1 MMRRPARY
9 LLFAG
14 ILLIVLLL
22 LGRSAIELYT
32 ELLWYGQLGYSSVLW
47 RRLGAEV
54 VLRATTSA
62 AGAAVVL
69 LNLGRII
76 RHLGPVQL
84 RRRYGNI
91 EIAEQIPRGY
101 VTAGIVVAAI
111 LAGWWLSGIS
121 FPRGSGLSAMAWL
134 YRGSW
139 GVTDPLFGRDLAFF
153 VFTLPMLL
161 HLIDFLLLVTVWSA
175 LLAFVGYVLVGAVR
189 LRNGRVEVEYYPRT
203 HFAMLV
209 AGLVVLFAV
218 RYWIGRYGILLGGTG
233 FGDAVGY
240 TDVHARLPAY
250 RILAILCLA
259 TAGSIVWSALKRNWL
274 PALISTGLLIAAG
287 FGLGLLYPSIV
298 QKLRVVPN
306 QFAREQE
313 YIGWNLDF
321 TRRAFGIDQIERI
334 PFAVEQGQ
342 LPSLQDLTP
351 VLDGVPVWDVEPLQT
366 NLNALE
372 ALYGYYH
379 FPSVHFDRYGPTGEE
394 TQVALAVRE
403 FYENG
408 LPANSRTWPTLHLN
422 ANYVRG
428 RGAVVAPAAQKT
440 ADGNPVFWLH
450 SVAAGA
456 DSLPLARIERAAQAP
471 AELQLT
477 EPSVYFGETA
487 PDYLV
492 LNASGDS
499 AALDLGPE
507 AAASGVALTSFFRVF
522 AFAWR
527 FGDRNLLFS
536 NLLSPNSR
544 LLFRRSVR
552 QRVQAIAPFI
562 IWDDRPHPVIAD
574 GRIVWLIDGYTASN
588 TFPIARPFSVPG
600 VGRVRYLRNSVKAV
614 VDGVTGAV
622 SFYAIDPG
630 EPLLAA
636 FARAFPGLLRPLDEM
651 PDVLRRHLRYPL
663 RFLQTQADVLEEYH
677 VSDAAAFFA
686 GQNVWQVPQE
696 PAAVGGGRDYA
707 PIYMMLPV
715 PGSQTRRFLL
725 LMPFIA
731 RERQNMTSILLIEN
745 DAGSYGRKVLLELPR
760 DRLVSGPRQVRS
772 LIEQDP
778 VISAQ
783 LSLWRQGGSDVEIG
797 RLRVVPLEKSIL
809 YVQPIFLSGSGNS
822 IPQLQFLVV
831 SDGTSV
837 SMASTLPDAVA
848 SLLGEETVSQPVVG
862 AADVS
867 ADPDWAKRALDAMQ
881 RAERALREGAWAEF
895 GKQWSELQEI
905 LRRATTSRGPGS

>member
-1 MMRRPARY
+1 MIRRPARY
-9 LLFAG
+9 LLGAG

-32 ELLWYGQLGYSSVLW
+32 EFLWYGQLGYSDVLW
-47 RRLGAEV
+47 RRLGAEI

-101 VTAGIVVAAI
+101 VTAGIVLAAV

-121 FPRGSGLSAMAWL
+121 FPRGTGLSAMAWL
-134 YRGSW
+134 NRGSW
-139 GVTDPLFGRDLAFF
+139 GATDPLFGRDLSFF
-153 VFTLPMLL
+153 VFTLPIIL

-189 LRNGRVEVEYYPRT
+189 LRNGRVEIENHPRT
-203 HFAMLV
+203 HFAMLI

-218 RYWIGRYGILLGGTG
+218 RYFMGRYGILLAGTG
-233 FGDAVGY
+233 FGDTVGY
-240 TDVHARLPAY
+240 TDIHARLPAY
-250 RILAILCLA
+250 RILAVICLV
-259 TAGSIVWSALKRNWL
+259 TAGSIVWSALKRNWM
-274 PALISTGLLIAAG
+274 PALVSTGALIVAG
-287 FGLGLLYPSIV
+287 FGLGLLYPSII

-321 TRRAFGIDQIERI
+321 TRRGFGVDQIQRI
-334 PFAVEQGQ
+334 PFTVEQGQ
-342 LPSLQDLTP
+342 LPALRDLAA
-351 VLDGVPVWDVEPLQT
+351 VLDGIPVWDVEPLQT

-372 ALYGYYH
+372 ALYGYYR
-379 FPSVHFDRYGPTGEE
+379 FPSVHFDRYGPPGKE

-408 LPANSRTWPTLHLN
+408 LPANNRTWPTLHLN

-428 RGAVVAPAAQKT
+428 RGAVVAPAARKT

-456 DSLPLARIERAAQAP
+456 DSLPVARIERAAQAP

-477 EPSVYFGETA
+477 QPSVYFGETA
-487 PDYLV
+487 ADYLV
-492 LNASGDS
+492 LNAGGDS
-499 AALDLGPE
+499 VASDVGSATDV
-507 AAASGVALTSFFRVF
+507 SGVPLTSFFRVF

-536 NLLSPNSR
+536 NLISPDSR

-562 IWDDRPHPVIAD
+562 AWDDQPHPVIAD
-574 GRIVWLIDGYTASN
+574 GRIVWLIDGFTASN
-588 TFPIARPFSVPG
+588 TFPIARSFAVPG
-600 VGRVRYLRNSVKAV
+600 IGRVRYLRNSVKAV
-614 VDGVTGAV
+614 VDGLTGRVA
-622 SFYAIDPG
+622 FYAIEPN

-636 FARAFPGLLRPLDEM
+636 YARAFPGLLRPLDEM
-651 PDVLRRHLRYPL
+651 PENLRSHLRYPL
-663 RFLQTQADVLEEYH
+663 RYLQTQADVLEEYH
-677 VSDAAAFFA
+677 VSDASAFFA

-745 DAGSYGRKVLLELPR
+745 DAGGYGRKVLLELPR

-783 LSLWRQGGSDVEIG
+783 LSLWRQSGSDVEIG
-797 RLRVVPLEKSIL
+797 RLRIVPLDKSIL

-837 SMASTLPDAVA
+837 AMSPTLSDAVA
-848 SLLGEETVSQPVVG
+848 ALVGEEGVSQPVIG
-862 AADVS
+862 AADV
-867 ADPDWAKRALDAMQ
+867 AEDPDWANRALEAMQ

-895 GKQWSELQEI
+895 GRQWSELQEI
-905 LRRATTSRGPGS
+905 LRRATSPRG